1 MNDSEQKNAQGPDDT
16 PLSVEEQTFA
26 NLAQAHLRS
35 MEREL
40 DAATADKLRQARAR
54 AVDQAQ
60 SPWLGFFRSPQGY
73 ALGGVTA
80 AVFLAVMIA
89 PVFRVNQPAIA
100 ALPVSNGDEFVLAQE
115 SELLEELEFVAWML
129 ENEALGEEGTS
140 L

>member
-54 AVDQAQ
+54 A
-60 SPWLGFFRSPQGY
+60 GRG
-73 ALGGVTA
+73 
-80 AVFLAVMIA
+80 
-89 PVFRVNQPAIA
+89 
-100 ALPVSNGDEFVLAQE
+100 
-115 SELLEELEFVAWML
+115 
-129 ENEALGEEGTS
+129 
-140 L
+140 